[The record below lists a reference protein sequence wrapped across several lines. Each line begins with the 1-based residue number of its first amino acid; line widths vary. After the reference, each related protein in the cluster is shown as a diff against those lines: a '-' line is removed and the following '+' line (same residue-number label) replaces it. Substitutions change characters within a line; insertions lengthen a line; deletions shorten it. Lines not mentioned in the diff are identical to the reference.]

1 MSNVNNVTVGK
12 PKIGGAAFCAPVGTP
27 LPTDPFSPLD
37 KAFVCLGYISE
48 DGLVNANSPEHE
60 DIKAWGGDI
69 VLTPQTGKP
78 DTWKYKMI
86 EATNPYVLKAVYG
99 PGNVTGTD
107 VSTTGIHVK
116 ANSKQQPPMAWVF
129 DMILRNDVPKR
140 VCIPSASITEI
151 SEISYKDNEPVGY
164 EVTINAEPNAVGD
177 THEEHIG
184 GTAPTLGALAV
195 QSTEGSAEGKSK
207 ITVEPAKAEPNAYKI
222 KIGASETP
230 VAYGQDVSDWDTWDG
245 SAEVSGTKGQTI
257 TVVETGPDGWPVKC
271 GHAELT
277 VKERE

>member
-27 LPTDPFSPLD
+27 LPSDPFTPLD
-37 KAFVCLGYISE
+37 KAFKSLGYISE

-78 DTWKYKMI
+78 DTWKFKLI
-86 EATNPYVLKAVYG
+86 EAMNPEVLKAVYG
-99 PGNVTGTD
+99 PGNVSGED

-116 ANSKQQPPMAWVF
+116 ANSRQQPAMAWVF

-140 VCIPSASITEI
+140 VCIPSASITEM

-164 EVTINAEPNAVGD
+164 EITINAEPDTNGD
-177 THEEHIG
+177 THGEHIG
-184 GTAPTLGALAV
+184 GTAPTLETLTV
-195 QSTEGSAEGKSK
+195 QSQEGTENGKSK
-207 ITVEPAKAEPNAYKI
+207 ITVEPAKSGSDIYKT
-222 KIGASETP
+222 KVDAAETP
-230 VAYGQDVSDWDTWDG
+230 VSYGQDVSDWDDWDG
-245 SAEVSGTKGQTI
+245 SAEVEGTSSQVI
-257 TVVETGPDGWPVKC
+257 TVVEADAANWAKKA
-271 GHAELT
+271 GHASMT
-277 VKERE
+277 VKEE